1 MAHSTSK
8 PPPPNREPAGAF
20 VRADPTIRALR
31 KQSRRKDDADAF
43 VLDPIES
50 GMRIKVDDAES
61 VAEEFIATATT
72 GESVEMDAQDEVIDE
87 EDGGPFVEIESEV
100 ELAEALTPDI
110 ASLIPARAAR
120 KRRR

>member
-1 MAHSTSK
+1 M
-8 PPPPNREPAGAF
+8 
-20 VRADPTIRALR
+20 RADPTIRALR